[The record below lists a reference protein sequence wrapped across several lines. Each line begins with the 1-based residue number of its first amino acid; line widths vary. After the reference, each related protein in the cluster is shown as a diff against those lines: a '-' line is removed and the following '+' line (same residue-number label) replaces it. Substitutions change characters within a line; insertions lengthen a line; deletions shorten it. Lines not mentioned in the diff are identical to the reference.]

1 MAPGTAGVDVTVARA
16 HGLGVSESKSRL
28 PLGMPYAARASIMTD
43 ARAVPIARG
52 PEEHAIHTVCTHWQ
66 AGTPSPLRLPGVIVA
81 GAQ

>member
-1 MAPGTAGVDVTVARA
+1 MARA
-16 HGLGVSESKSRL
+16 TDSEFPSPSHGCPSDPEYAPRCRTH
-28 PLGMPYAARASIMTD
+28 AARASIMSD